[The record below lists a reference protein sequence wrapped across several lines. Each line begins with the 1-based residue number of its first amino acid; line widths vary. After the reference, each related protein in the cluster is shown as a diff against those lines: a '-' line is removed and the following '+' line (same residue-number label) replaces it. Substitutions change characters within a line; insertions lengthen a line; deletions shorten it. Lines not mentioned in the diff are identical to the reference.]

1 MIDKN
6 YVERPHNGKV
16 HHAQLNSQHGHENL
30 RWNIYNHD
38 ISTMKPPYF
47 PISSWPQNGNFS
59 WGGTWPRHTE
69 TLTSA
74 LVTGSGSK
82 RCLTRPDHF
91 LQQRMEFWTAQK
103 GFNEVTK
110 SQNQVWWRCQLCF
123 LDCPKAC
130 IQGVCC
136 SIFHV
141 GPMTWPRTT
150 EGRQGADQSTSRVK
164 HLNLPEALS
173 RHCK

>member
-1 MIDKN
+1 MKISDETFIIMTFPPWNAMKTRIFL
-6 YVERPHNGKV
+6 YLHGLETQEISHGVERG
-16 HHAQLNSQHGHENL
+16 
-30 RWNIYNHD
+30 I
-38 ISTMKPPYF
+38 
-47 PISSWPQNGNFS
+47 
-59 WGGTWPRHTE
+59 PRQTE

-91 LQQRMEFWTAQK
+91 LQQRMDFWTAQK

-110 SQNQVWWRCQLCF
+110 SQNHKIRWRCVSYV

-150 EGRQGADQSTSRVK
+150 ERLGADQSTSRVK